1 MLRRGFIGLLCW
13 ACVLV
18 SSLVLISVSASTA
31 SAQSYKVLR
40 RMPVGGEGGWDYVR
54 VDSDA
59 KRIYLSRGD
68 HMMVVDETSGKVV
81 GDLPNTKGIH
91 GMALVTDMNK
101 GYTSNGGAGTVTVFD
116 LKTLK
121 PVTEIKTTG
130 DNPDSIIYDPA
141 TKRVFTMNA
150 RSNNSTVIDAT
161 TDKVVGTVDLGGKPE
176 EPALDGRGNMF
187 VNLTDTSMIMSFD
200 TKTLAKKGP
209 WSLAPCE
216 GPSALV
222 ADTKN
227 HRLFA
232 ACDKMIAVFNAD
244 TNKVVATPAIG
255 GDPDGNGFDP
265 GTGMIFATCREGLL
279 TVIHQDSADKY
290 TIVGNVNTQFGARTM
305 ALDPKTHHVFTVT
318 ADYKPAGPA
327 TPENPRPRPQPI
339 PNSFVILEV
348 GPQ

>member
-1 MLRRGFIGLLCW
+1 MFRRGFLGLLCW
-13 ACVLV
+13 ACVLA
-18 SSLVLISVSASTA
+18 SSVMLISVATA

-40 RMPVGGEGGWDYVR
+40 RIPVGAEGGWDYVR
-54 VDSDA
+54 VDPDA

-91 GMALVTDMNK
+91 GMALVADMNK
-101 GYTSNGGAGTVTVFD
+101 GYTSNGGAATVTVFD

-121 PVTEIKTTG
+121 PITEIKTTG
-130 DNPDSIIYDPA
+130 ENPDSIIYDPA
-141 TKRVFTMNA
+141 TKRVFTFNA
-150 RSNNSTVIDAT
+150 RSSNSTVIDAT

-187 VNLTDTSMIMSFD
+187 VNLEDKSSIMEFD
-200 TKTLAKKGP
+200 TKTLAKKGT

-216 GPSALV
+216 GPSALA

-232 ACDKMIAVFNAD
+232 ACDKMIAVFNPD
-244 TNKVVATPAIG
+244 TGKVVATPAIG

-339 PNSFVILEV
+339 ANSFVILEI